1 MTVLPACISV
11 YHMHAW
17 CPQRSEEG
25 IRSPGTEVMDGCG
38 PPYRYGEINPDPL
51 QGQHVLL
58 TAEPYLWPH
67 YFLASYKIKHKLTI

>member
-25 IRSPGTEVMDGCG
+25 IRSPGTGVPDNCELPCGCWDLNLG
-38 PPYRYGEINPDPL
+38 SLEEKPVLLAAEPPL
-51 QGQHVLL
+51 QTPG
-58 TAEPYLWPH
+58 
-67 YFLASYKIKHKLTI
+67 